1 MGGMKMQ
8 MIKQINEH
16 KNKIT
21 AISGI
26 LIVLGFLLPFA
37 GYERYKDLALIT
49 ATLIAIVPIAIRAF
63 QALRMKAFSIELL
76 VTIAVA
82 GALYIHEYTESSVV
96 TFLFLFGAYLEAR
109 TLEKTRSSL
118 KALVDMAPQ
127 EADVIRDGEN
137 LTIPVEEVVIGD
149 RLLSARRQGSV
160 DGSIVSGKATLN
172 EAAITGES
180 VPASKRLMIRFLA
193 ARSLIMVI

>member
-1 MGGMKMQ
+1 MMKH
-8 MIKQINEH
+8 INNF

-21 AISGI
+21 AMSGI
-26 LIVLGFLLPFA
+26 LIVLGFLLPLA
-37 GYERYKDLALIT
+37 GYGSYKDLALIT
-49 ATLIAIVPIAIRAF
+49 ATLIAMIPIAIKAF

-76 VTIAVA
+76 VSIAVI

-118 KALVDMAPQ
+118 KALVDLAPQ

-137 LTIPVEEVVIGD
+137 VRIPVEGW
-149 RLLSARRQGSV
+149 G
-160 DGSIVSGKATLN
+160 
-172 EAAITGES
+172 
-180 VPASKRLMIRFLA
+180 
-193 ARSLIMVI
+193 